1 MNRRDFMRNAAVAGT
16 ATAAACTYDPKVPS
30 EHVLPYVH
38 QEDDV
43 LPGVAQYFATTCT
56 ACASACGMVAR
67 SKEGRVVF
75 VEGNPDNPSGVGLC
89 TRGHM
94 VLTETYNPDRF
105 ATPLNAGKP
114 ATWDEA
120 LATVQQAITQ
130 ARTDGK
136 AVAWLGQYRTGSL
149 RRLLDELG
157 AGIGLRRVHWDALGV
172 ETLLAA
178 SRAAFNKDVVP
189 TYDLSDAHTIVSFGM
204 DFLSTAVDTMHM
216 IHGWSQARDP
226 KHGGFVTRFVAI
238 EPRVGTTAAQADNFL
253 PPTPGTEALVAMA
266 LARLV
271 HDKVKYSGP
280 ASALVAAVDVAAAAQ
295 ASGISQEKLEQVAGW
310 ITEAPSV
317 VLPGGHA
324 NASVDGTALAIAT
337 FLINEFAGNIGR
349 SMVFGRELQPGPVN
363 SYTDVKALLEDARA
377 GRVGV
382 LFVDGVNPVYNLPP
396 EDKVAEALDAVGAVV
411 HFTSGPND
419 SIRPASIVLP
429 TGAGLEDWG
438 DAEFIAGVH
447 SILQP
452 AMNPGLDTRSMG
464 DVLLALGKGLVP
476 AEAAP
481 AAVLP
486 AAAPAVTPAPAAPKG
501 ADEPAA
507 TEPVVAPVVSARM
520 GFGHA
525 DFGTYVKA
533 RWERD
538 IFPLSGGNDFKA
550 FWFATLQKG
559 GFFVETPKV
568 RADLVLTSAP
578 AITGLAAGADPVL
591 VVFPHAHLADG
602 RFANQPWAQELPDPL
617 TTFSWATWAEIS
629 TGTAKKLGL
638 GEKDKVKIKTA
649 SGELE
654 MGYFASPGVP
664 DNVVAINLGNGHE
677 QMGRYGTNRG
687 GNPVRLLTS
696 VADPVSG
703 ALAYYGTRVTVARV
717 AGESDLHAHI
727 GNLTQDG
734 RPIANTVTVDEA
746 VAHVDGKA
754 GSIVHLHSIPMDERL
769 VAAGITD
776 MYPEPQHPTYRFGMA
791 IDTSVCTGC
800 MACVVACNLE
810 NNIPF
815 VGPDQTRKGRVM
827 SWIRMDRFW
836 EGEGEHQDVRH
847 MPSLCQHCAH
857 APCEGVCPVLATY
870 HNLDGLNAMIYNRC
884 VGTRYC
890 ANNCPYTARRFN
902 FHSWQWPESMHL
914 MLNPDVSTREMGV
927 MEKCTFCVQRIRGV
941 KDVWRDAGETVPDQA
956 LQKLTACA
964 SACPSDAI
972 TFGNAKD
979 AESSVAKQWGSPRAY
994 TLLGELNTKPGIRY
1008 LARARF
1014 SDGAVAGG
1022 HGGAAPSKHDAPT
1035 HGDAPTHD
1043 APAHEEG

>member
-1 MNRRDFMRNAAVAGT
+1 MATMNRRDFLRNAAVASS
-16 ATAAACTYDPKVPS
+16 AAAAACTYDPKVPV
-30 EHVLPYVH
+30 EHILPYVH
-38 QEDDV
+38 QDDDV
-43 LPGVAQYFATTCT
+43 LPGVAQFFATTCT

-67 SKEGRVVF
+67 VKEGRVVF

-94 VLTETYNPDRF
+94 VLTEAYNPDRF
-105 ATPLNAGKP
+105 ATPLRAGRP

-136 AVAWLGQYRTGSL
+136 VIAWLGQYRTGSL
-149 RRLLDELG
+149 RRLLDELA

-178 SRAAFNKDVVP
+178 TRAAFNKDAVP
-189 TYDLSDAHTIVSFGM
+189 TYDLSDAQTIVSFGM
-204 DFLSTAVDTMHM
+204 DFLSTSVDSMHM

-226 KHGGFVTRFVAI
+226 QHGGFVSRFVAI
-238 EPRVGTTAAQADNFL
+238 EPRVGTTAAQADHFL

-271 HDKVKYSGP
+271 HDKMKYSGP
-280 ASALVAAVDVAAAAQ
+280 ASSLVAAVDVAAAVQ

-310 ITEAPSV
+310 ITDAPSV

-324 NASVDGTALAIAT
+324 NASADATSLAIAT
-337 FLINEFAGNIGR
+337 FLINEFAGNVGR

-382 LFVDGVNPVYNLPP
+382 LFVDGVNPVYNLPLG
-396 EDKVAEALDAVGAVV
+396 DKVAEALDAVGTLV
-411 HFTSGPND
+411 HFASGPND
-419 SIRPASIVLP
+419 SLRPASIVLP
-429 TGAGLEDWG
+429 TGSGLEDWG
-438 DAEFIAGVH
+438 DAELIAGVH
-447 SILQP
+447 SMIQP
-452 AMNPGLDTRSMG
+452 AMVSPSDTRGVGS
-464 DVLLALGKGLVP
+464 VLLALGNALVP
-476 AEAAP
+476 AQAVATEAVE
-481 AAVLP
+481 AVEG
-486 AAAPAVTPAPAAPKG
+486 TPAPVG
-501 ADEPAA
+501 
-507 TEPVVAPVVSARM
+507 SSRM
-520 GFGHA
+520 GFAHA
-525 DFGTYVKA
+525 DFGAYVKT
-533 RWERD
+533 RWEREV
-538 IFPLSGGNDFKA
+538 FPLSGGADFKS
-550 FWFATLQKG
+550 FWFEALQRG
-559 GFFVETPKV
+559 GYFVATPK
-568 RADLVLTSAP
+568 AGAALTLTSAP

-591 VVFPHAHLADG
+591 VVFPHAHLSDG
-602 RFANQPWAQELPDPL
+602 RHANQPWAQELPDPL
-617 TTFSWATWAEIS
+617 STFSWTTWAEIS
-629 TGTAKKLGL
+629 PGTAKKLGL
-638 GEKDKVKIKTA
+638 GEKDKVKVKTP
-649 SGELE
+649 SGEVDV
-654 MGYFASPGVP
+654 GYFASPGVP
-664 DNVVAINLGNGHE
+664 DNIVAINMGNGHE
-677 QMGRYGTNRG
+677 QMGRYGTGRG
-687 GNPVRLLTS
+687 ANPVRLLAS
-696 VADPVSG
+696 AVDPVSG
-703 ALAYYGTRVTVARV
+703 ALAYYGVRASVTRVP
-717 AGESDLHAHI
+717 GESDLNPAV

-734 RPIANTVTVDEA
+734 RPIANTVTVADA

-754 GSIVHLHSIPMDERL
+754 GSIVYLHQIPVDERL
-769 VAAGITD
+769 TSAGITD

-791 IDTSVCTGC
+791 IDTNVCTGC

-815 VGPDQTRKGRVM
+815 VGPDQTRRGRVM

-857 APCEGVCPVLATY
+857 APCESVCPVLATY

-902 FHSWQWPESMHL
+902 FHSWEWPESMHL

-927 MEKCTFCVQRIRGV
+927 MEKCTFCVQRIRGA
-941 KDVWRDAGETVPDQA
+941 KDLWRDVGETVPDQA

-979 AESSVAKQWGSPRAY
+979 AESTVAKRWESPRAY
-994 TLLGELNTKPGIRY
+994 TLFGELNTKPGIRY

-1014 SDGAVAGG
+1014 SDGAAASG
-1022 HGGAAPSKHDAPT
+1022 HGAGAAPAGHGAPSHAPAHDAP
-1035 HGDAPTHD
+1035 AHD
-1043 APAHEEG
+1043 APAHEAPAHEAPAHKEGQ

>member
-1 MNRRDFMRNAAVAGT
+1 MNRRDFLRNAAVASS
-16 ATAAACTYDPKVPS
+16 ATAAACVYDPKVPA

-38 QEDDV
+38 QDDDM

-56 ACASACGMVAR
+56 ACASACGMLAR
-67 SKEGRVVF
+67 VKEGRVVF

-94 VLTETYNPDRF
+94 VLTEAYNPDRF

-114 ATWDEA
+114 TTWDEA
-120 LATVQQAITQ
+120 LAAVQQAITQ
-130 ARTDGK
+130 ARADGK
-136 AVAWLGQYRTGSL
+136 TVAWLGQYRTGSL
-149 RRLLDELG
+149 RRLLDELA
-157 AGIGLRRVHWDALGV
+157 AGIGLRRVHWDALGI

-189 TYDLSDAHTIVSFGM
+189 TYDLSDARTIVSFGM
-204 DFLSTAVDTMHM
+204 DFLSTSVDSMHM

-226 KHGGFVTRFVAI
+226 QRGGFISRFVAI

-253 PPTPGTEALVAMA
+253 PPTPGTEAMVAMA

-271 HDKVKYSGP
+271 HDKVQYVGP
-280 ASALVAAVDVAAAAQ
+280 GSALVASVDVAAAAQ

-337 FLINEFAGNIGR
+337 FLINEFAGNVGR

-382 LFVDGVNPVYNLPP
+382 LFVDGVNPVYNLPLG
-396 EDKVAEALDAVGAVV
+396 DNVAEALDAVGTLV

-419 SIRPASIVLP
+419 SLRPAAIVLP
-429 TGAGLEDWG
+429 ASSGLEDWG
-438 DAEFIAGVH
+438 DTEFIAGVH

-452 AMNPGLDTRSMG
+452 AMNPLLDTRGIG
-464 DVLLALGKGLVP
+464 DVLLALGRALAP
-476 AEAAP
+476 ADANPADATP
-481 AAVLP
+481 AAVVP
-486 AAAPAVTPAPAAPKG
+486 AAETAPASIVP
-501 ADEPAA
+501 
-507 TEPVVAPVVSARM
+507 SRM
-520 GFGHA
+520 GFAHA

-533 RWERD
+533 RWERE

-550 FWFATLQKG
+550 FWVETLQRG
-559 GFFVETPKV
+559 GYFVDTPKA

-578 AITGLAAGADPVL
+578 AIAGLTPGADPVL

-602 RFANQPWAQELPDPL
+602 RNANQPWAQELPDPL
-617 TTFSWATWAEIS
+617 TTFSWTTWAEIS
-629 TGTAKKLGL
+629 PGTAKKLGL

-654 MGYFASPGVP
+654 VGYFASPGVP

-677 QMGRYGTNRG
+677 QMGRYGTGRG
-687 GNPVRLLTS
+687 ANPIRLLAS
-696 VADPVSG
+696 ASDPVSG
-703 ALAYYGTRVTVARV
+703 ALAYYSVRASVARTP
-717 AGESDLHAHI
+717 GESDIHAAI

-734 RPIANTVTVDEA
+734 RPIANTVTVEDA
-746 VAHVDGKA
+746 VANVDGKA
-754 GSIVHLHSIPMDERL
+754 GSIVHLHQIPVDERL
-769 VAAGITD
+769 TSAGITD

-791 IDTSVCTGC
+791 IDTNVCTGC

-902 FHSWQWPESMHL
+902 FHSWEWPESMHL

-927 MEKCTFCVQRIRGV
+927 MEKCSFCVQRIRGA
-941 KDVWRDAGETVPDQA
+941 KDLWRDVGETVPDQA

-979 AESSVAKQWGSPRAY
+979 AESTVAKKWGNPRAY

-1014 SDGAVAGG
+1014 SDGAVSDAGG
-1022 HGGAAPSKHDAPT
+1022 HGGGQHGAAPGKHDAPP
-1035 HGDAPTHD
+1035 HE
-1043 APAHEEG
+1043 APAHAPAHKEG